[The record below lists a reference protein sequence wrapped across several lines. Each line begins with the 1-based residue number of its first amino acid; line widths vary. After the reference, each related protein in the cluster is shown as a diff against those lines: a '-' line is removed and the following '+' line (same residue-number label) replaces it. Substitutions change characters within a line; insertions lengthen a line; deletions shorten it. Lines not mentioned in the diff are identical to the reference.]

1 MTLTEQVFAQA
12 ALLAGDLDERQTNLL
27 KLLCGASVSSLT
39 ARLREG
45 LTPEDCK
52 ADFIAAASLLALAQ
66 MNGVDDA
73 QVEEFKAGDL
83 TVKQGSKR
91 RDAASQCL
99 QRQAELMIAPYLTV
113 EAGLLRRK
121 KCAALGAGRGYRTQL
136 SMASQE
142 AWDYAQQLCS
152 KRYILGGIV
161 MGIAALLLI
170 KAAPVES
177 IVSLYVFTVVIGL
190 FEVVAVILLIA
201 SVETSLRK
209 RYAPKTAA

>member
-1 MTLTEQVFAQA
+1 MTLTEQVYAQA

-66 MNGVDDA
+66 MNGVEGDA

-83 TVKQGSKR
+83 KQGSKS

-99 QRQAELMIAPYLTV
+99 QRQAELMIAPYLRD
-113 EAGLLRRK
+113 GFSF
-121 KCAALGAGRGYRTQL
+121 RG
-136 SMASQE
+136 
-142 AWDYAQQLCS
+142 
-152 KRYILGGIV
+152 V
-161 MGIAALLLI
+161 
-170 KAAPVES
+170 
-177 IVSLYVFTVVIGL
+177 
-190 FEVVAVILLIA
+190 
-201 SVETSLRK
+201 
-209 RYAPKTAA
+209 

>member
-66 MNGVDDA
+66 MNGVEGDA

-83 TVKQGSKR
+83 TVKQGSNHW
-91 RDAASQCL
+91 DAASQCL
-99 QRQAELMIAPYLTV
+99 QRQAELMIAPYLRD
-113 EAGLLRRK
+113 GFSF
-121 KCAALGAGRGYRTQL
+121 RG
-136 SMASQE
+136 
-142 AWDYAQQLCS
+142 
-152 KRYILGGIV
+152 V
-161 MGIAALLLI
+161 
-170 KAAPVES
+170 
-177 IVSLYVFTVVIGL
+177 
-190 FEVVAVILLIA
+190 
-201 SVETSLRK
+201 
-209 RYAPKTAA
+209 